1 MKIQEQVENILK
13 VSRKAR
19 NSDKILL
26 LIYMKKAG
34 MELTPAQETKFLE
47 LPSFETITRVRRDLQ
62 ERGIYE
68 ASEEIQELRFKKYKE
83 VKQGI
88 NYESPEALLEK
99 QGYTIREWG
108 E

>member
-1 MKIQEQVENILK
+1 MKIQEQVQNILK

-34 MELTPAQETKFLE
+34 MELTPKQENKFLE
-47 LPSFETITRVRRDLQ
+47 LPSFETIRRTRQMIQ
-62 ERGIYE
+62 ERGDYLPDE
-68 ASEEIQELRFKKYKE
+68 KVTEERFKKYQE
-83 VKQGI
+83 VKNNI
-88 NYESPEALLEK
+88 NYESPEKLLEAR
-99 QGYTIREWG
+99 GYKIYEWG